1 VSIGY
6 RKATLNDIAA
16 MQTLVKPE
24 VERGIILHRSSD
36 EMATNIRSYILAFDD
51 KEDIVGFG
59 ALHFHAPTLAEVRSL
74 IVSDKIRGH
83 GVGAQI
89 VHALLQEGKC
99 YGVEKVFTLTYERRF
114 FEKIGFVEIPKE
126 ELPAHK
132 IWADCI
138 KCKYFPV
145 CEEIALIYSL

>member
-1 VSIGY
+1 MLTY
-6 RKATLNDIAA
+6 RKATLHDIEA
-16 MQTLVKPE
+16 MQALVKPE
-24 VERGIILHRSSD
+24 VDRGIILHRSSD
-36 EMATNIRSYILAFDD
+36 EMATNIRSYLLAIDD
-51 KEDIVGFG
+51 TRVVGFG

-74 IVSDKIRGH
+74 IVSSTMRGK

-89 VHALLQEGKC
+89 VKTLLDEGRV
-99 YGVEKVFTLTYERRF
+99 YGVKKVFTLTYERRF

>member
-1 VSIGY
+1 MLNY
-6 RKATLNDIAA
+6 RKATLKDIAS
-16 MQTLVKPE
+16 MQALVKPE

-36 EMATNIRSYILAFDD
+36 EMATNIRSYLLSLEND
-51 KEDIVGFG
+51 EVVGFG
-59 ALHFHAPTLAEVRSL
+59 ALHFHAPALAEIRSL
-74 IVSDKIRGH
+74 IVSPKMRGQ

-89 VHALLQEGKC
+89 VKTLLKEAQD
-99 YGVEKVFTLTYERRF
+99 YGVKEVFTLTYERRF

>member
-1 VSIGY
+1 MVLG
-6 RKATLNDIAA
+6 
-16 MQTLVKPE
+16 E
-24 VERGIILHRSSD
+24 
-36 EMATNIRSYILAFDD
+36 
-51 KEDIVGFG
+51 
-59 ALHFHAPTLAEVRSL
+59 
-74 IVSDKIRGH
+74 
-83 GVGAQI
+83 
-89 VHALLQEGKC
+89 
-99 YGVEKVFTLTYERRF
+99 VFTLTYERRF

>member
-1 VSIGY
+1 MLEF
-6 RKATLNDIAA
+6 RKATLKDIDA
-16 MQTLVKPE
+16 MQALVKPE
-24 VERGIILHRSSD
+24 VDKGIILHRSSD
-36 EMATNIRSYILAFDD
+36 EMATNIRSYMLALKD
-51 KEDIVGFG
+51 KEVVGFG
-59 ALHFHAPTLAEVRSL
+59 ALHFHAKTLAEIRSL
-74 IVSDKIRGH
+74 VVSSKMRCQ
-83 GVGAQI
+83 GVGAKI
-89 VHALLQEGKC
+89 VRYLLDEGKE
-99 YGVEKVFTLTYERRF
+99 YGAKDIFTLTYERRF